1 MTCIRISNLNFEKYE
16 KMRTYVK
23 KYNETTNK
31 TVLFSAL
38 DSSRIVLFSEDA
50 PDDFFTGFEIEF
62 NIDLAN
68 VVNINAEVTWS
79 IAAGESAICTL
90 GDVMRNALK
99 YERIK
104 FYRDYETANTEF
116 SRLNKMNNFNAFAL
130 IKTIKAFCIP
140 GYPDEAYLISENLY
154 NCVIKK

>member
-1 MTCIRISNLNFEKYE
+1 
-16 KMRTYVK
+16 MRTYVK

-38 DSSRIVLFSEDA
+38 DSSRIILFSEDA
-50 PDDFFTGFEIEF
+50 PAEFFTDFETEF
-62 NIDLAN
+62 NIELTDVDN
-68 VVNINAEVTWS
+68 VNVEVVWS
-79 IAAGESAICTL
+79 IAAGESTICTL

-104 FYRDYETANTEF
+104 FYRDYKTANTEF
-116 SRLNKMNNFNAFAL
+116 GRINKMNNLNAFAL

-140 GYPDEAYLISENLY
+140 GYPDEAYLISEKPY